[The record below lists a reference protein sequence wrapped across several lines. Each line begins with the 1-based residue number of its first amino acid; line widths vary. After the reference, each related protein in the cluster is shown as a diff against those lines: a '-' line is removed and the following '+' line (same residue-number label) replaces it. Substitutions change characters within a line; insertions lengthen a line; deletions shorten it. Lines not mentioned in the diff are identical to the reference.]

1 MSNINIKVIAKV
13 NMERSLT
20 ISTWNM
26 ENLDNE
32 DSVAW
37 NARKLVLRPMLERT
51 KADILLLQE
60 VNSIEALNE
69 LRLNTHYA
77 SHEIAHTTTQSGS
90 PYDVRNLVVLSRFPI
105 IEINQYMNDKVSAPI
120 WKKVTAIPPEEPKK
134 VSWERPILY
143 VKIKLSNQKILYVVN
158 LHLKSLIPTP
168 VNGQIDPNDT
178 FRWLTHGG
186 WAEGFYVSSIKRVG
200 QALETRLLIDEIF
213 SQEDEHSLIVV
224 GGDFNAEIGDVSFKT
239 IVGSVEDTSNISL
252 RPSVLVPC
260 ELNVPPDQRFSLLHK
275 GRGNMLDHVIVSQE
289 FYAHWIETRIFNEL
303 LHDESTAFFTDDK
316 FPESDHAPVNSY
328 FSVPTSWIT

>member
-1 MSNINIKVIAKV
+1 
-13 NMERSLT
+13 MEKSLT
-20 ISTWNM
+20 ITTWNM

-32 DSVAW
+32 DIDAW
-37 NARKLVLRPMLERT
+37 NARKPVLRPMLERT

-77 SHEIAHTTTQSGS
+77 THKIAHTVTQSGS
-90 PYDVRNLVVLSRFPI
+90 PYDKRNLVILSKFPI
-105 IEINQYMNDKVSAPI
+105 IEINQYKNDKVSAPI
-120 WKKVTAIPPEEPKK
+120 WKKVTANPPEEPKK
-134 VSWERPILY
+134 ITWERPILH
-143 VKIKLSNQKILYVVN
+143 VKLRLSDQKILHVIN
-158 LHLKSLIPTP
+158 LHLKSFNPTP
-168 VNGQIDPNDT
+168 VAGQIDPNNA

-186 WAEGFYVSSIKRVG
+186 FAEGFYISSIKRVG
-200 QALETRLLIDEIF
+200 QALETRLLIDGIF
-213 SQEDEHSLIVV
+213 SSEGEHALIAV
-224 GGDFNAEIGDVSFKT
+224 GGDFNAEIGDVPFRA

-252 RPSVLVPC
+252 RPTVMVPC

-275 GRGNMLDHVIVSQE
+275 GKGNMLDHVIVSQE
-289 FYAHWIETRIFNEL
+289 FYAHWTGTRIFNEL

-328 FSVPTSWIT
+328 FSVPTSWVA